1 MKRLLFMLL
10 LALMVPLATKADV
23 IEIGTAE
30 NMYDFPFHTW
40 TYGAWD
46 EEIYPMSA
54 FSGPC
59 VINSISYN
67 NLGLY
72 GMMYPMAQMV
82 SSLRIYM
89 GERESLTHASET
101 DWTPLSELTL
111 VYSHENISLGAECGW
126 EEIVLDDP
134 FVYGLNGNLV
144 VVVATAYDSPAW
156 DVSLTSS
163 SYADGNVS
171 LVYTSQWGP
180 EAIEFPT
187 EGGALYS
194 EYADIQFNVTPLNE
208 VISIG
213 NAENMY
219 DFPFHTWTYGAWDE
233 EIYPMSAFSG
243 PCVINSI
250 SYNNL
255 GLYGMMYPMA
265 QMVSSLRI
273 YMGERESLTHASET
287 DWTPLS
293 ELTLVYS
300 HENVTLGAECGWEE
314 IVLDDPFVYGFNGN
328 LVVVVATTYNSP
340 AWDVSLT
347 SSSYADGN
355 VSLVYTSEWGP
366 GAIEFPSEGG
376 ALYSEYADIQFNVS
390 HMVPGA
396 LCAGP
401 KDLAVSDITP
411 TSAVLTWTAVDETSA
426 WDIYVS
432 EGEAP
437 DSETTPTAVGITNTS
452 YMITGLNSLT
462 NYTAFIRTN
471 CGEGN
476 VSAWKSID
484 FMTPPDFG
492 GYGTAEFPYLLY
504 TKYDLEALT
513 TGMAAGF
520 ETVGKFFK
528 VMHDIEDVTT
538 PIVGG
543 FRGDFNGN
551 NHTISLNMEGEGNLA
566 LFATLGVDANIH
578 DLTVDGVINSTGPNV
593 GGIVACVNISIPDLN
608 TYNDHNYAKVYLTN
622 CNNRVA
628 LSSNSD
634 YVGGIIG
641 KVDVWDYATIYLTN
655 CVNSADL
662 NSTANNVGGI
672 VGLASTGVFVNCEN
686 RGTIT
691 CNSSGGGIVGNK
703 NHTTPIGHI
712 INCAN
717 KGIINCINTGGG
729 IVGCHAGFDTIRNC
743 YNTGVL
749 IGEAKIGGVA
759 GVNTSYGYIENCY
772 NGGQI
777 IATNTANC
785 GALVGLGVGYIN
797 PQTGQNVPYSDNHFN
812 YYKDGTFSVA
822 YGTDSD
828 MNFTDNYTSFTQSG
842 TSTTCTL
849 AEPMLGTTDL
859 LTALNNWCASN
870 DDYDYM
876 EWLTDTY
883 GNNNYMPTFN
893 PGTPPGL
900 ELNPNP
906 FVMAPRPIGAWMQ
919 GEPVSLLNTSQ
930 VDVQVNGVEF
940 DNNFFMM
947 DESLGAVGFPLLVY
961 ADGSKDVYISTD
973 PNAIVLPGILTT
985 QMSVTWNQTN
995 VATAELE
1002 VMNYTPVTPDVVE
1015 LAEVVTSLPQTITQ
1029 NTDIL
1034 YDNYK
1039 LPGVKPDA
1047 SDAVYQLVFTEGAL
1061 FNAQVITG
1069 SNAKLAL
1076 YSEDFNGKPG
1086 PMVDNYYIGSNGIE
1100 GTVPVSMGGDDPIT
1114 NLMVTPGTY
1123 YLVVSSTSPQF
1134 VVELT
1139 TDALPAPIAAML
1151 VAPDDGAANIDAPII
1166 LQWQLGQFTSEY
1178 QLLLGADNPP
1188 TEVLVDW
1195 TSNFAETFT
1204 VDNLLHNRI
1213 YYWRV
1218 NERNATG
1225 TTEGTVWHFTTRL
1238 NAPLELQANTAL
1250 NEGEELLLHWSVP
1263 MRSLTGYNVYQDGV
1277 KINGTPITTT
1287 AYTVTGLTYNME
1299 GYTFTVTAVY
1309 DEGESAP
1316 SNAVVVRVGGSGTI
1330 SGSILE
1336 QDVVTGIAGA
1346 TVTIIGYDEFG
1357 IRHSYICTTDNDGVY
1372 SELVC
1377 SGSYIVFATKDGY
1390 QENHTGPAVQVGNGS
1405 VTGEVNIIL
1414 YEQYYPVE
1422 TVVAQYAPDSLDP
1435 QSPNVKIQWEGVDMP
1450 EPLVPG
1456 WHTYCEMGFSHGTHF
1471 PLTDHPLFGYQY
1483 PINVI
1488 ALYAGTTLTKVALY
1502 SDISGV
1508 IGGNYTCRIY
1518 LGGDIPVEGQ
1528 MVSTITVDLPT
1539 GVGDWVEFDLDT
1551 PVSISGDETLWVI
1564 WEVNSHVSV
1573 NPIPVCGNSLSYGAW
1588 ANLDPDNVQG
1598 LGNDR
1603 WVDAWDLGAWMMKQ
1617 YFTDRGGKAFQS
1629 YNVYRTDCYNNG
1641 SYTDENTVLLA
1652 SGLTDTTYM
1661 DASWQEAEAG
1671 VYKWGVTR
1679 NYSGNRAPV
1688 ARGEGENYF
1697 LHGLNAYVFSSY
1709 GDGVVPDGWITYDPM
1724 HPLTTASLIDGSLRV
1739 CAGDFASDGY
1749 VHAYTD
1755 DHQLLTLDLGT
1766 GEIIISLDVATIME
1780 DCAFDYSTNT
1790 MYGVSGNTL
1799 FTIDLA
1805 TGVASPVSIINHL
1818 PLSHSIKA
1826 LACSYSGQLYG
1837 IMDERPSLWTINKS
1851 NGDAAIIGRPQGA
1864 LAHQDMSACFDHST
1878 GRLFF
1883 VSYQIYGKNG
1893 VIAMADLNSGHF
1905 TIMSDCLG
1913 GIQRALC
1920 IPYEYYPASTEPE
1933 SNAVWSN
1940 CLDKDMWTT
1949 LEVNVKT
1956 NTGDSPEG
1964 TSVRFINT
1972 SEPGQGYD
1980 YIVTLDDSGYYSWD
1994 EFRKGTYNYTIEKD
2008 GYASCGNHESIEIWE
2023 PASLEC
2029 LLEEIALQARNL
2041 YVSPTG
2047 WAQWEDGLG
2056 GDVLHYDNNL
2066 YEGGV
2071 GVSGSPFY
2079 WAVKFT
2085 PKQLEGF
2092 NKVTSVSFYDAPNQ
2106 AFNGKFMI
2114 CATDSPLEHVLYQK
2128 SIVTTGSGQYV
2139 EYPLEQN
2146 VEFNNE
2152 ESLWIVFYFESGDA
2166 YPASG
2171 SPNTGDPNGRLISM
2185 NGSQWEDIASYGID
2199 YTWKIRCHVRA
2210 DGREE
2215 KQLELY
2221 RVFLDDIFVGNT
2233 TDTHFQHDVEGFVE
2247 GETHTTMV
2255 HALYYSGVSED
2266 VTYTW
2271 TYTPCDHYVG
2281 PTDFEAEDLGDV
2293 ALLNWSVPENQ
2304 VSGGDWIY
2312 YDDDINTGAVGAGGP
2327 SFYWGIMLPAGTWSG
2342 QYLGKV
2348 SVFNYEAFTGK
2359 IMIYQGGET
2368 APGTLVYSQQFESAS
2383 PGQYVDYLMSRLV
2396 ELDESQNLWVVVNNV
2411 TSANYPAAYCGDMGD
2426 PNARWIS
2433 MDGNDWHD
2441 MTEYDLSGTWMIR
2454 AYTTDDMP
2462 VVYNILGTMVF
2473 RDGELLTETPLPRN
2487 IHSYADIQV
2496 DPGYHEYSLRV
2507 VYDDLPIYQGD
2518 YYAMSCMET
2527 EVVTVGVD
2535 ENESDGVNVYPNP
2548 VNDELTVKATDM
2560 THIRIVNALG
2570 QMVYDNELK
2579 ADETRIPMGNFG
2591 SGVYVIHITTANG
2604 TFAQR
2609 VVVCGK

>member
-1 MKRLLFMLL
+1 MKRVLLMLL
-10 LALMVPLATKADV
+10 LALVVPLATKAEV

-59 VINSISYN
+59 VINAISYN
-67 NLGLY
+67 NLGIN
-72 GMMYPMAQMV
+72 GMMYPMAQMA
-82 SSLRIYM
+82 SSM
-89 GERESLTHASET
+89 
-101 DWTPLSELTL
+101 
-111 VYSHENISLGAECGW
+111 
-126 EEIVLDDP
+126 
-134 FVYGLNGNLV
+134 
-144 VVVATAYDSPAW
+144 
-156 DVSLTSS
+156 
-163 SYADGNVS
+163 
-171 LVYTSQWGP
+171 
-180 EAIEFPT
+180 
-187 EGGALYS
+187 
-194 EYADIQFNVTPLNE
+194 
-208 VISIG
+208 
-213 NAENMY
+213 
-219 DFPFHTWTYGAWDE
+219 
-233 EIYPMSAFSG
+233 
-243 PCVINSI
+243 
-250 SYNNL
+250 
-255 GLYGMMYPMA
+255 
-265 QMVSSLRI
+265 RI

-300 HENVTLGAECGWEE
+300 HENVSLGAECGWEE
-314 IVLDDPFVYGFNGN
+314 IVLDDPFVYQLNGN

-376 ALYSEYADIQFNVS
+376 ALYSEFADIQFNVTPINEVIEIGNGENMYDFPFHTWQSANWDEEIYPMTAFSGPCVINSISYNNLGINGMMYPMAQLASSMKIYMGERASLTHASETDWTPLSDLILVYSHENVTLGVECGWEEIVLDDPFVYGLNGNLVVVVATAYDDPAWDISLTASSFADGNVSLVRSEGSPIEFPSGGGQLYSEYADIQFNVS

-593 GGIVACVNISIPDLN
+593 GGIVACVNIRIDGN

-641 KVDVWDYATIYLTN
+641 KVDVWYYATIYLTN

-703 NHTTPIGHI
+703 GHTTPIGHI

-729 IVGCHAGFDTIRNC
+729 IVGCHANFDTIRNC

-1086 PMVDNYYIGSNGIE
+1086 PMVDNYYIGGNSVG
-1100 GTVPVSMGGDDPIT
+1100 GSVPVSMGGDDPIT
-1114 NLMVTPGTY
+1114 NLMVAPGTY

-1134 VVELT
+1134 VVELS
-1139 TDALPAPIAAML
+1139 TDALPAPVAATL
-1151 VAPDDGAANIDAPII
+1151 VASADGATDITSPLE
-1166 LQWQLGQFTSEY
+1166 LQWQLGQFTAEY
-1178 QLLLGADNPP
+1178 QLLMGTSNPP
-1188 TEVLVDW
+1188 SEVLVDW
-1195 TSNFAETFT
+1195 TFDLSESFT

-1213 YYWRV
+1213 YYWRI

-1225 TTEGTVWHFTTRL
+1225 TTEGEVWHFTTIL
-1238 NAPLELQANTAL
+1238 NTPLELQANTSL
-1250 NEGEELLLHWSVP
+1250 NEGEELLLQWSVP

-1277 KINGTPITTT
+1277 KINGAPVTTT
-1287 AYTVTGLTYNME
+1287 EYTVTGLTYNME

-1309 DEGESAP
+1309 NEGESAP
-1316 SNAVVVRVGGSGTI
+1316 SNAVVVRVCGTGTI
-1330 SGSILE
+1330 SGTVFE
-1336 QDVVTGIAGA
+1336 QDGVTGIAGA
-1346 TVTIIGYDEFG
+1346 TVTIIGYDEFRM
-1357 IRHSYICTTDNDGVY
+1357 RHSYICTTDNAGVY
-1372 SELVC
+1372 SEPVC
-1377 SGSYIVFATKDGY
+1377 SGNYIVFATKDGY
-1390 QENHTGPAVQVGNGS
+1390 QEKHTGQAVQVDNGS
-1405 VTGEVNIIL
+1405 ETSEVNIL
-1414 YEQYYPVE
+1414 LHEQYYPVG
-1422 TVVAQYAPDSLDP
+1422 TVVAQYDPDTLDP
-1435 QSPNVKIQWEGVDMP
+1435 QSPHVKVHWESVDLP

-1456 WHTYCEMGFSHGTHF
+1456 WHTYCETGFNHGAASPF
-1471 PLTDHPLFGYQY
+1471 TDHPLFGYHY

-1488 ALYAGTTLTKVALY
+1488 ALYAGSTLTKVALY
-1502 SDISGV
+1502 SDASGI
-1508 IGGNYTCRIY
+1508 IGGSYTCRIY
-1518 LGGDIPVEGQ
+1518 LGGDIPVEGE
-1528 MVSTITVDLPT
+1528 MVSTITVDLPAR
-1539 GVGDWVEFDLDT
+1539 VGDWVEFELDT
-1551 PVSISGDETLWVI
+1551 PVCISGNETLWVT
-1564 WEVNSHVSV
+1564 WEVNSSVSGL
-1573 NPIPVCGNSLSYGAW
+1573 PMPVCGNSMTYGTW
-1588 ANLDPDNVQG
+1588 SNIDPENVVGQG
-1598 LGNDR
+1598 SDR
-1603 WVDAWDLGAWMMKQ
+1603 WHVSWETYMMKQ
-1617 YFTDRGGKAFQS
+1617 FFTDRGDKAFQS
-1629 YNVYRTDCYNNG
+1629 YNVYRTDCYRNG
-1641 SYTDENTVLLA
+1641 SYTDENTILVA
-1652 SGLTDTTYM
+1652 SGITDTVCV
-1661 DASWQEAEAG
+1661 DASWQSTQAG

-1697 LHGLNAYVFSSY
+1697 LQGLKAYVFSSY
-1709 GDGVVPDGWITYDPM
+1709 GGGTAPNGWITYDPM
-1724 HPLTTASLIDGSLRV
+1724 HPAATATLIDESLRV
-1739 CAGDFASDGY
+1739 CAGDFANDGY
-1749 VHAYTD
+1749 VHAYTED
-1755 DHQLLTLDLGT
+1755 YHLLTFDPET
-1766 GEIIISLDVATIME
+1766 GEIMASVDVTTIMD

-1790 MYGVSGNTL
+1790 MYGIRANMLYS
-1799 FTIDLA
+1799 IDLS
-1805 TGVASPVSIINHL
+1805 TGIASPISPITNL
-1818 PLSHSIKA
+1818 PLGVSIKA
-1826 LACSYSGQLYG
+1826 LACSYDGQLYG
-1837 IMDERPSLWTINKS
+1837 FIEVNAYLFLIEKS
-1851 NGDAAIIGRPQGA
+1851 NGRATMPSGTPGTGITFM
-1864 LAHQDMSACFDHST
+1864 LADQRMSACFDHST
-1878 GRLFF
+1878 GRLFWVGF
-1883 VSYQIYGKNG
+1883 PGNQNNNG
-1893 VIAMADLNSGHF
+1893 VIAMVDINSGLF
-1905 TIMSDCLG
+1905 TIMSDRMG
-1913 GIQRALC
+1913 AIQRALC
-1920 IPYEYYPASTEPE
+1920 IPFEYSPASVPE
-1933 SNAVWSN
+1933 SNSVWSN

-1949 LEVNVKT
+1949 VEVNVKT

-1980 YIVTLDDSGYYSWD
+1980 YVVNLDDSGYYSWD
-1994 EFRKGTYNYTIEKD
+1994 EFRKGTYNYTVEKD
-2008 GYASCGNHESIEIWE
+2008 GYTSCGNHESIEIWE
-2023 PASLEC
+2023 PTSLDC

-2047 WAQWEDGLG
+2047 WAMWKEGLG
-2056 GDVLHYDNNL
+2056 GDVLHYDSDS

-2071 GVSGSPFY
+2071 GLSGSPFY

-2085 PKQLEGF
+2085 PEQLEGF
-2092 NKVTSVSFYDAPNQ
+2092 DKVTSVSFYDAPGQ

-2114 CATDSPLEHVLYQK
+2114 CSADDPLGHVLYQK
-2128 SIVTTGSGQYV
+2128 SIATTGSGKYI
-2139 EYPLEQN
+2139 EYFLEQN

-2152 ESLWIVFYFESGDA
+2152 ESLWIVFYFESGAD

-2171 SPNTGDPNGRLISM
+2171 SSNTGEPNGRLFSVGGI
-2185 NGSQWEDIASYGID
+2185 QWEDIASYGIN
-2199 YTWKIRCHVRA
+2199 YTWKIRCHVKA

-2215 KQLELY
+2215 KQLEYY
-2221 RVFLDDIFVGNT
+2221 RVFLDGIFVENT
-2233 TDTHFQHDVEGFVE
+2233 TDTYFQHEVDGFEE

-2255 HALYYSGVSED
+2255 RAMYYSGVNED
-2266 VTYTW
+2266 ATYTW
-2271 TYTPCDHYVG
+2271 TYTPCDNYVA
-2281 PTDFEAEDLGDV
+2281 PSDFEVEDLGDAAV
-2293 ALLNWSVPENQ
+2293 LYWSVPENQ
-2304 VSGGDWIY
+2304 VSGGEWSY
-2312 YDDDINTGAVGAGGP
+2312 YDDNYNTGAVGAGGA

-2348 SVFNYEAFTGK
+2348 SVFDYDAFTGR
-2359 IMIYQGGET
+2359 ILIYQGGET
-2368 APGTLVYSQQFESAS
+2368 APGTLVYSQQYLSKGS
-2383 PGQYVDYLMSRLV
+2383 GRYVEYPINSLV

-2411 TSANYPAAYCGDMGD
+2411 TNASYPAAYCDDMGD

-2433 MDGNDWHD
+2433 TDGSEWHD
-2441 MTEYDLSGTWMIR
+2441 VTEFDLHGTWMIR
-2454 AYTTDDMP
+2454 AYTTDEMP

-2473 RDGELLTETPLPRN
+2473 RDGQLLTETPLPRDV
-2487 IHSYADIQV
+2487 HSYADIM
-2496 DPGYHEYSLRV
+2496 PESGYHDYSIRL
-2507 VYDDLPIYQGD
+2507 VYDNLLVYQGD
-2518 YYAMSCMET
+2518 YYAMSCPEMNA
-2527 EVVTVGVD
+2527 VTVGVH
-2535 ENESDGVNVYPNP
+2535 ENENDRVSVYPNP
-2548 VNDELTVKATDM
+2548 VEDEVTVKAADM

-2570 QMVYDNELK
+2570 QIVYDNELK

>member
-1 MKRLLFMLL
+1 MKRLLLMLL

-23 IEIGTAE
+23 IEIGNAE
-30 NMYDFPFHTW
+30 NANVFPFQTW

-67 NLGLY
+67 NLGIY
-72 GMMYPMAQMV
+72 GMMYPMAQMA

-111 VYSHENISLGAECGW
+111 VYSHENVSLGAECGW

-156 DVSLTSS
+156 DVSMTSS

-171 LVYTSQWGP
+171 LVYSNQWEPG
-180 EAIEFPT
+180 AIEFPS

-194 EYADIQFNVTPLNE
+194 EFADIQFNVTPLNE

-213 NAENMY
+213 NAENANV
-219 DFPFHTWTYGAWDE
+219 FPFQTWTYGAWDE

-243 PCVINSI
+243 PCAINAI

-255 GLYGMMYPMA
+255 GIYGMMYPMA
-265 QMVSSLRI
+265 QMASSLRI

-300 HENVTLGAECGWEE
+300 HENVSLGAECGWEE

-376 ALYSEYADIQFNVS
+376 ALYSEFADIQFSVS
-390 HMVPGA
+390 YAP
-396 LCAGP
+396 
-401 KDLAVSDITP
+401 VSVCHTP
-411 TSAVLTWTAVDETSA
+411 NNIVISEVAATSATITWAANEGADTWEVYISN
-426 WDIYVS
+426 
-432 EGEAP
+432 GEAP
-437 DSETTPTAVGITNTS
+437 SAETVPTATGITSTNYTF
-452 YMITGLNSLT
+452 TGLNGLT
-462 NYTAFIRTN
+462 NYTAYVRAN
-471 CGEGN
+471 CGDGN
-476 VSAWKSID
+476 VSRWRSASFLTD
-484 FMTPPDFG
+484 PDLIG
-492 GYGTAEFPYLLY
+492 NGTAESPFLLY
-504 TKYDLEALT
+504 TKYDLEQLT

-520 ETVGKFFK
+520 DTYGKHFR
-528 VMHDIEDVTT
+528 VMHDINEVTT
-538 PIVGG
+538 PISGD
-543 FRGDFNGN
+543 FRGDFDGN
-551 NHTISLNMEGEGNLA
+551 NHTITLNMEGAGNLA
-566 LFATLGVDANIH
+566 LFAMVGRDASIH
-578 DLTVDGVINSTGPNV
+578 DLIVDGFVNSSGGNAAGFVSYARGSWGVSINNCTNRATIICNSSYAGGFVANASMM
-593 GGIVACVNISIPDLN
+593 GGII
-608 TYNDHNYAKVYLTN
+608 TN
-622 CNNRVA
+622 CINHGNILA
-628 LSSNSD
+628 NGGC
-634 YVGGIIG
+634 VGGIIG
-641 KVDVWDYATIYLTN
+641 MSNSVDVN
-655 CVNSADL
+655 
-662 NSTANNVGGI
+662 
-672 VGLASTGVFVNCEN
+672 NCEN
-686 RGTIT
+686 RGEVAGESHVGGICGEMTNNAYIANCINRGKVT
-691 CNSSGGGIVGNK
+691 CSDRGGGIVGKHMGGIK
-703 NHTTPIGHI
+703 N
-712 INCAN
+712 CF
-717 KGIINCINTGGG
+717 NTGELSFGTNSGG
-729 IVGCHAGFDTIRNC
+729 IVGDAFGRDNM
-743 YNTGVL
+743 
-749 IGEAKIGGVA
+749 
-759 GVNTSYGYIENCY
+759 ENCY
-772 NGGQI
+772 NAGMMT
-777 IATNTANC
+777 AANTTNC
-785 GALVGLGVGYIN
+785 GALAGIC
-797 PQTGQNVPYSDNHFN
+797 NHDGEFQGNSGHSENDYN
-812 YYKDGTFSVA
+812 YYLEGVYPVA
-822 YGTDSD
+822 FGSD
-828 MNFTDNYTSFTQSG
+828 FNMTCTGHYSSFTQSG
-842 TSTTCTL
+842 NSANWIL
-849 AEPMLGTTDL
+849 SEPQLGTNDL
-859 LTALNNWCASN
+859 LTALNTWRDGNES
-870 DDYDYM
+870 
-876 EWLTDTY
+876 WLQWYADLY
-883 GNNNYMPTFN
+883 GNNNYLPTFK
-893 PGTPPGL
+893 PGTVPGI
-900 ELNPNP
+900 EISPNP
-906 FVMAPRPIGAWMQ
+906 IVMAPRPIGAWMQ
-919 GEPVSLLNTSQ
+919 GEKVSLTNTSQ
-930 VDVQVNGVEF
+930 ENLQISGVEF
-940 DNNFFMM
+940 DNNYFII
-947 DESLGAVGFPLLVY
+947 DESAGHIDFPFALH
-961 ADGSKDVYISTD
+961 AGRSQDVYIGTKSD
-973 PNAIVLPGILTT
+973 VIVEPGTMT
-985 QMSVTWNQTN
+985 AQMSTIWNQIQ
-995 VATAELE
+995 VELVDIE
-1002 VMNYTPVTPDVVE
+1002 VNNYTPVSPDVVE

-1029 NTDIL
+1029 STDVL

-1039 LPGVKPDA
+1039 LPGDHPDA
-1047 SDAVYQLVFTEGAL
+1047 ADAVYQLVFTEQSL
-1061 FNAQVITG
+1061 FNAQVTLG

-1076 YSEDFNGKPG
+1076 YREDFNGKPG
-1086 PMVDNYYIGSNGIE
+1086 PMVDNYYGVTGLENSGE
-1100 GTVPVSMGGDDPIT
+1100 YTTSFGGDDPIT
-1114 NLMVTPGTY
+1114 NMLVVPGTY

-1134 VVELT
+1134 VLELT
-1139 TDALPAPIAAML
+1139 TGDFPEPIAAL
-1151 VAPDDGAANIDAPII
+1151 PVTPVDGATDITAPLA
-1166 LQWQLGQFTSEY
+1166 LQWQLGAFTAEY
-1178 QLLLGADNPP
+1178 QLLMGTSNPP

-1195 TSNFAETFT
+1195 TFDLEEIFT
-1204 VDNLLHNRI
+1204 VDDLLNNRT

-1218 NERNATG
+1218 NERNAMG
-1225 TTEGTVWHFTTRL
+1225 TTEGSVWHFTTML
-1238 NAPLELQANTAL
+1238 NTPTELQANTSIVHA
-1250 NEGEELLLHWSVP
+1250 GHELLLHWTAP
-1263 MRSLTGYNVYQDGV
+1263 QRSLIGYNVYQDNV
-1277 KINGTPITTT
+1277 KINEALVTTT
-1287 AYTVTGLTYNME
+1287 DYSVADLAYNME
-1299 GYTFTVTAVY
+1299 GWSFTVTAVY

-1316 SNAVVVRVGGSGTI
+1316 SNAVVVRVCGTGTI
-1330 SGSILE
+1330 SGTVFE
-1336 QDVVTGIAGA
+1336 QDGVTGIAGA
-1346 TVTIIGYDEFG
+1346 TVTIIGYDEFRM
-1357 IRHSYICTTDNDGVY
+1357 RHSYICTTDNAGVY
-1372 SELVC
+1372 SEPVC
-1377 SGSYIVFATKDGY
+1377 SGNYIVFATKDGY
-1390 QENHTGPAVQVGNGS
+1390 QEKHTGSAVQVGNGS
-1405 VTGEVNIIL
+1405 VTGEVNIML
-1414 YEQYYPVE
+1414 HEQYYPVE

-1456 WHTYCEMGFSHGTHF
+1456 WHTYCEMGFSHGTYF

-1502 SDISGV
+1502 SDVSGV

-1528 MVSTITVDLPT
+1528 MVSTITVDLPA
-1539 GVGDWVEFDLDT
+1539 GVGDWVEYELET
-1551 PVSISGDETLWVI
+1551 PVSISGNETLWVI
-1564 WEVNSHVSV
+1564 WEVNSHVSE
-1573 NPIPVCGNSLSYGAW
+1573 NPIPVCGNTLSYGSW
-1588 ANLDPDNVQG
+1588 ANLDPDNYMG
-1598 LGNDR
+1598 LGSDQ
-1603 WVDAWDLGAWMMKQ
+1603 WTDAWNLGAWMMKQ
-1617 YFTDRGGKAFQS
+1617 YFTDRGSKAFQS
-1629 YNVYRTDCYNNG
+1629 YNVYRTNCDKDG

-1652 SGLTDTTYM
+1652 SGHTNTVYVDET
-1661 DASWQEAEAG
+1661 WQTAEAG

-1679 NYSGNRAPV
+1679 NYSGNREPLT
-1688 ARGEGENYF
+1688 RGESENYS
-1697 LHGLNAYVFSSY
+1697 LQGLKAYLFSNY
-1709 GDGVVPDGWITYDPM
+1709 GEGVVPDGWISYDPM

-1755 DHQLLTLDLGT
+1755 DHQLLTLDPGT

-1805 TGVASPVSIINHL
+1805 TGVASPVNTINQL
-1818 PLSHSIKA
+1818 PMGRSIKA
-1826 LACSYSGQLYG
+1826 LACSYGGQLYG
-1837 IMDERPSLWTINKS
+1837 IMDGMLLLCTINKN
-1851 NGDAAIIGRPQGA
+1851 NGDAAFIGEPQGA
-1864 LAHQDMSACFDHST
+1864 LAAQGMSACFDHGT

-1883 VSYQIYGKNG
+1883 VSYHIYGKNG

-1920 IPYEYYPASTEPE
+1920 IPYEYSPAPADPE
-1933 SNAVWSN
+1933 SNSVWSN

-1949 LEVNVKT
+1949 VEVSVKT

-1980 YIVTLDDSGYYSWD
+1980 YMVTLDDSGYYSWD

-2047 WAQWEDGLG
+2047 WAQWEEGLG
-2056 GDVLHYDNNL
+2056 GDVLHYDSDVFG
-2066 YEGGV
+2066 ESV
-2071 GVSGSPFY
+2071 GTSGTPFY

-2085 PKQLEGF
+2085 SQQLAGF
-2092 NKVTSVSFYDAPNQ
+2092 NKVNSVSFYDAPDQ

-2114 CATDSPLEHVLYQK
+2114 CTTDSPLGHVLYQK
-2128 SIVTTGSGQYV
+2128 SITTTGSGQYL

-2152 ESLWIVFYFESGDA
+2152 ESLWIVFYFESGADF
-2166 YPASG
+2166 PASA
-2171 SPNTGDPNGRLISM
+2171 SPDTGDPNGRWISL
-2185 NGSQWEDIASYGID
+2185 NGTQWEDVAGYGLND
-2199 YTWKIRCHVRA
+2199 TWKIRCHVKA

-2215 KQLELY
+2215 KQLEFY
-2221 RVFLDDIFVGNT
+2221 RVFLDGIFVENT
-2233 TDTHFQHDVEGFVE
+2233 TDTHFQHEVEGFEE

-2255 HALYYSGVSED
+2255 RAMYYSGVNED
-2266 VTYTW
+2266 ATYTW
-2271 TYTPCDHYVG
+2271 TYTPCDNYVA
-2281 PTDFEAEDLGDV
+2281 PSDFEVEDLGDAAV
-2293 ALLNWSVPENQ
+2293 LYWSVPENQ
-2304 VSGGDWIY
+2304 VSGGEWSY
-2312 YDDDINTGAVGAGGP
+2312 YDDNYNTGAVGAGGA

-2348 SVFNYEAFTGK
+2348 SVFDYDAFTGR
-2359 IMIYQGGET
+2359 ILIYQGGET
-2368 APGTLVYSQQFESAS
+2368 APGTLVYSQQYLSKGS
-2383 PGQYVDYLMSRLV
+2383 GRYVEYLINSLV

-2411 TSANYPAAYCGDMGD
+2411 TSASYPAAHCDDMGD

-2433 MDGNDWHD
+2433 TDGSEWHD
-2441 MTEYDLSGTWMIR
+2441 ITEFDLHGTWMIR
-2454 AYTTDDMP
+2454 AYTTDEMP

-2487 IHSYADIQV
+2487 VHSYADIQV
-2496 DPGYHEYSLRV
+2496 DPGYHDYSIRL
-2507 VYDDLPIYQGD
+2507 VYDNLPVYQGD
-2518 YYAMSCMET
+2518 YYAMSCPET
-2527 EVVTVGVD
+2527 NAVTVGVD
-2535 ENESDGVNVYPNP
+2535 ENESGRVSVYPNP
-2548 VNDELTVKATDM
+2548 VEDEVTVKAADM